1 MDTSNTERI
10 VQAQKAL
17 EVTKDPS
24 EAFALKYLLADL
36 YRRSG
41 DREAAREIIGNM
53 ITLEEEKSET
63 NTDHLAALYNNL
75 GLLMADREPE
85 EAIAALKQASEYYR
99 ERETAHLLKIAM
111 VNYRLSELYTQI
123 NDKYY
128 IKKYLKETAL
138 YFDRTKTEAVYEAH
152 ARAHEQLGHLFSEKL
167 QLFDAKKHFLKALEL
182 YNRIHA
188 EGNQDTAM
196 IIGSILNNLGV
207 TYRDM
212 ESFFKAEEY
221 FTKTLEHYEHLESR
235 SSGYLPWIGSSLTNL
250 SNLYASNQKKEQ
262 AIAYARKAIKVYE
275 HLSEEEPH
283 RYSHY
288 LATALHNLGVML
300 MEDDLE
306 AAEGYLRR
314 AIVLRQDLATREPL
328 AFNADLCSSLMNL
341 VELYYVQWE
350 NSLNAELK
358 EKALALLKM
367 VKAKAGQLPEHLPAV
382 QNILN
387 DHIYYTERFNDQ
399 DLSGLH
405 FLKISR
411 EIMKWKE
418 EVTSTIVPQEKI
430 PFQEQIV
437 TLLGEHVRKFPGH
450 YRGMESYGDALS
462 EQAWYY
468 MRMGDMSAAFKR
480 LKQMKDLSCDCSP
493 ESRCNLAHYCL
504 LSGDKTRANDL
515 YKQVLPLKN
524 AEQHP
529 MKETILKDLQVLKDE
544 GRLFRIPDYLE
555 ELLEQYA

>member
-10 VQAQKAL
+10 ARAQKAL

-41 DREAAREIIGNM
+41 DREAARELIGNM
-53 ITLEEEKSET
+53 ITLEEEKVDR

-85 EAIAALKQASEYYR
+85 EAIVALKKANQYYR
-99 ERETAHLLKIAM
+99 EQEAENMLKIAM

-152 ARAHEQLGHLFSEKL
+152 ARAHEQLGHLFSDKL

-182 YNRIHA
+182 YSKIHA
-188 EGNQDTAM
+188 EGNQDTGM
-196 IIGSILNNLGV
+196 IIGSLLNNLGV
-207 TYRDM
+207 TYRDL

-221 FTKTLEHYEHLESR
+221 FTKTLEHYEQLESS

-250 SNLYASNQKKEQ
+250 SNLYATNNKKEQ
-262 AIAYARKAIKVYE
+262 AIAYAEKAIRAYE

-314 AIVLRQDLATREPL
+314 AIVIRQDLATKEPV

-350 NSLNAELK
+350 NSLNTEIK

-367 VKAKAGQLPEHLPAV
+367 VKVKAVNLPEHLPAV

-387 DHIYYTERFNDQ
+387 DHRYYSERFNDQ

-405 FLKISR
+405 FLKISG

-430 PFQEQIV
+430 PFQEHIV

-450 YRGMESYGDALS
+450 YRGMENYGDALS

-468 MRMGDMSAAFKR
+468 MRTGNMSEALR
-480 LKQMKDLSCDCSP
+480 LLKEMKALPCDCSP

-504 LSGDKTRANDL
+504 LSGDETRAKDL
-515 YKQVLPLKN
+515 YKQILPLKN
-524 AEQHP
+524 AEQHG
-529 MKETILKDLQVLKDE
+529 MKETVLKDLQVLKDE
-544 GRLFRIPDYLE
+544 GTLTQIPDYLR
-555 ELLEQYA
+555 ELLEHYA